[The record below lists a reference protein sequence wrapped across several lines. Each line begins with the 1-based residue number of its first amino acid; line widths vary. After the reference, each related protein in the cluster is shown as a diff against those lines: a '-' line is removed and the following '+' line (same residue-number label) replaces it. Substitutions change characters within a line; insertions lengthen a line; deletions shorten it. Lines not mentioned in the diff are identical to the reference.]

1 MDTISDFFIS
11 IKNAYLAKKDRA
23 VIPFSKMKYEMAKII
38 ERKGFVSAV
47 RKKRKKGKDLESVEF
62 LYLELKLKYEDGI
75 PALNGVKL
83 VSKPGRRIYLKK
95 DQIRPVRSGYGVLII
110 STSKGI
116 MTGEEA
122 KSISLG
128 GQAIAEIW

>member
-1 MDTISDFFIS
+1 MDTISDFFIA

-23 VIPFSKMKYEMAKII
+23 VIPFSKMKYEMAKIL
-38 ERKGFVSAV
+38 ERKEFVSAV
-47 RKKRKKGKDLESVEF
+47 RKKRKKGKNLESSEF
-62 LYLELKLKYEDGI
+62 LYLEIKLKYDDGK
-75 PALNGVKL
+75 PALSGVKL

-95 DQIRPVRSGYGVLII
+95 DEIRSVRSGYGVLIV

-122 KSISLG
+122 KSLGVG
-128 GQAIAEIW
+128 GQAIAKVW